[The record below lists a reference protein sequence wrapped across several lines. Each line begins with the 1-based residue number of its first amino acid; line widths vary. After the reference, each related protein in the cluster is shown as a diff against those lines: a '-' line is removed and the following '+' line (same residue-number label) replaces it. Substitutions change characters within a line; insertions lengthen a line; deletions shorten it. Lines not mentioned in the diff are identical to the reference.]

1 MNKQNVKRL
10 YEKPTMIC
18 VYVESHG
25 LLEGLSMGISDES
38 IEGGGDAKGIE
49 LGSETDSDFN
59 NRWSSSWED

>member
-25 LLEGLSMGISDES
+25 LLDGVSMGKDENS
-38 IEGGGDAKGIE
+38 FEGPSDAKGIE
-49 LGSETDSDFN
+49 LGSDTDSDFN

>member
-1 MNKQNVKRL
+1 
-10 YEKPTMIC
+10 MIC

-25 LLEGLSMGISDES
+25 LLEGLSMGMSDDS